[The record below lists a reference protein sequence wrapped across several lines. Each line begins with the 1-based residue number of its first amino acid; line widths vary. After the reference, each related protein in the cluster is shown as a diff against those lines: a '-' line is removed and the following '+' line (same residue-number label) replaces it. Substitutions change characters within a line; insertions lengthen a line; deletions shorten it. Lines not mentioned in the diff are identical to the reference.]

1 MNLHIKINHQS
12 AKVTNSPNK
21 RLIAILSSQKS
32 WAINNNACQCC
43 VDYHKIAK
51 QIVQI
56 VFFYNLL
63 DKSMNI
69 TFRQLKAF
77 ASVARHKSFTKAAD
91 ELHLTQSS
99 LSGLIKEMERHIDT
113 RLFDRTT
120 RQIQLSDAGERLL
133 PHALRVL
140 HDMQLLGNEIADL
153 KDFHQGKVR
162 IAAPQQLSASAM
174 PDLIREFKLIYPD
187 IQVNLVDCSVEDVIN
202 RVQLLDADLGI
213 GPDYPFSTDVVAN
226 ELFFSPF
233 SLVVK
238 PEHFLAHRQN
248 LKWSDLGDG
257 DIITLQEPFA
267 KQIADE
273 LPLDISTRLFRT
285 DYEVNFLSTA
295 LGMVKMG
302 LGITVALGY
311 AKNWVQEQGL
321 VMVPISE
328 PVIGRKFLLYKN
340 KHRSTTPAAAA
351 FENFLLK
358 YSTNWR

>member
-1 MNLHIKINHQS
+1 
-12 AKVTNSPNK
+12 
-21 RLIAILSSQKS
+21 
-32 WAINNNACQCC
+32 
-43 VDYHKIAK
+43 
-51 QIVQI
+51 
-56 VFFYNLL
+56 
-63 DKSMNI
+63 MNI

-187 IQVNLVDCSVEDVIN
+187 IQVNLVDCSVEDVVN
-202 RVQLLDADLGI
+202 RVQILDADLGI
-213 GPDYPFSTDVVAN
+213 GPDYPFSADVVAS

-233 SLVVK
+233 SLVIK
-238 PEHFLAHRQN
+238 PDHPLANRQN
-248 LKWSDLGDG
+248 LKWADLGDG
-257 DIITLQEPFA
+257 DIVTLQEPFA
-267 KQIADE
+267 KQIAE
-273 LPLDISTRLFRT
+273 SLPLDTSSRLFRS

-302 LGITVALGY
+302 LGITVALSY
-311 AKNWVQEQGL
+311 AKAWVQQQDL

-340 KHRSTTPAAAA
+340 KRRSVTPAVAA

-358 YSTNWR
+358 YSTHWH